1 MDVDLEKEISSDFVL
16 KIIDM
21 ILLNETSLNKQPVRC
36 LNIILNNIDL
46 IKILSF
52 YIQKKQQVKQLQ
64 DLVQLVAL
72 KRESNSMVL
81 PVSSVSNPLTT
92 TSISSSAA
100 STSPTK
106 QLKSLQI
113 YKRVVKSVPFSFQI
127 YG

>member
-1 MDVDLEKEISSDFVL
+1 M
-16 KIIDM
+16 
-21 ILLNETSLNKQPVRC
+21 Q
-36 LNIILNNIDL
+36 
-46 IKILSF
+46 
-52 YIQKKQQVKQLQ
+52 QQVNQLQ
-64 DLVQLVAL
+64 DLVQLIAL

-113 YKRVVKSVPFSFQI
+113 FKRVVKNVPFSFQI

>member
-21 ILLNETSLNKQPVRC
+21 ILLNETSLNKQPVRS
-36 LNIILNNIDL
+36 LNIIFNNIDVHL
-46 IKILSF
+46 GFFHFIST
-52 YIQKKQQVKQLQ
+52 KQQVKQLQ

>member
-21 ILLNETSLNKQPVRC
+21 ILLNETSLNKQLVRK
-36 LNIILNNIDL
+36 LILFSS
-46 IKILSF
+46 SF
-52 YIQKKQQVKQLQ
+52 SLTFSHFQQVKQLQ

-81 PVSSVSNPLTT
+81 PVSAVSNPLTT